1 MKIRIKKKNW
11 KRIGISFFILF
22 LLGNFVVYNHAYKF
36 THFVESNIKKTKKP
50 EELSFGEKL
59 NTLFFGINV
68 PKPVNQDTPNA
79 DYHTINIESD
89 ELLEAW
95 QIDVPNAK
103 GTISMFHGYSGSK
116 SSLLSYSDEFNK
128 KGFSTLLVDFRGSGG
143 SSGNT
148 TTIGFKESKDVV
160 NAFEYCKKSKPDT
173 KIVLFGPSMG
183 AVAIMKAIEEYKINP
198 DKIIL
203 ECPFGSMLTTT
214 QKRFD
219 AMGLPSFPFAELIL
233 FYGGL
238 QTGFNAFKHKPIE
251 YAKKINIPTLL
262 MYGAKDA
269 RVSRKEIDSIY
280 KNLPIEKKLV
290 ILENSAHEIYLNDDE
305 KYWNEAVDKFLE
317 N

>member
-1 MKIRIKKKNW
+1 MRIRIKKKSW
-11 KRIGISFFILF
+11 KKIGISFFILF
-22 LLGNFVVYNHAYKF
+22 ILGNFVVYNHAYKF
-36 THFVESNIKKTKKP
+36 THFVESNIEKTKKP
-50 EELSFGEKL
+50 EELSLGEKL
-59 NTLFFGINV
+59 NTLFWGINV
-68 PKPVNQDTPNA
+68 PKPINQNTPNSNFK
-79 DYHTINIESD
+79 TISIKSD

-95 QIDVPNAK
+95 QIDVPNEK
-103 GTISMFHGYSGSK
+103 GTIIMFHGYSSSK

-128 KGFSTLLVDFRGSGG
+128 KGFSTILVDFRGSGG

-160 NAFEYCKKSKPDT
+160 KAFEYCKKSKPNS

-183 AVAIMKAIEEYKINP
+183 AVAIMKAIEEYKIKP
-198 DKIIL
+198 YKIIL

-238 QTGFNAFKHKPIE
+238 QTGFNAFEHNPIE
-251 YAKKINIPTLL
+251 YAIKINVPALL

-269 RVSRKEIDSIY
+269 RVSREEIDSIY
-280 KNLPIEKKLV
+280 GNLPIEKKLV
-290 ILENSAHEIYLNDDE
+290 ILENSGHEIYLNDDE
-305 KYWNEAVDKFLE
+305 VAWNKAVNEFLE
-317 N
+317 I